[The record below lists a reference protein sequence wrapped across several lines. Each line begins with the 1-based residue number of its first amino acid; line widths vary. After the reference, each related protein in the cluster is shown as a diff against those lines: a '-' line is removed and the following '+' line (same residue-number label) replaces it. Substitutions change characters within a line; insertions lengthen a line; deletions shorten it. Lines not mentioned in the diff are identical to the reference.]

1 MIGTGSSGVQS
12 IPLIAEQADQVIVF
26 QRTPSYAVPAHNEPL
41 DPEQVA
47 AIKAD
52 YVEWRKTA
60 RDTSTGFGGHIA
72 RLDRSAMDVSEEE
85 RRATYD
91 ARWEIGG
98 LFFLGSFNDL
108 LLNPESNATAAS
120 YVRERIAEIVDD
132 PETAAMLSPDTTI
145 GCKRLVVDTDY
156 FRTFN
161 RSNVSLVDVAATP
174 VEQITETA
182 VVVDGVHHQVDDI
195 VFATGFDAMTGS
207 LDRIDITGRGGRTL
221 RDAWS
226 AGPTTLLGLQVAGFP
241 NLFTVTGPGSPSVLT
256 NMVVS
261 IEQHVEYIRDV
272 ISSLDAEG
280 LSTIE
285 ATEEAQAEWVAWVN
299 TVAELTLF
307 HGCSSW
313 YLGANVPGKPQV
325 FMPLPGFVDYKTH
338 CDAVAAEGYP
348 GFVRA

>member
-1 MIGTGSSGVQS
+1 M
-12 IPLIAEQADQVIVF
+12 
-26 QRTPSYAVPAHNEPL
+26 
-41 DPEQVA
+41 
-47 AIKAD
+47 
-52 YVEWRKTA
+52 
-60 RDTSTGFGGHIA
+60 A

-221 RDAWS
+221 RDAVG
-226 AGPTTLLGLQVAGFP
+226 GPDDPSGASGGRFP
-241 NLFTVTGPGSPSVLT
+241 EPVHRHRSRQPVGAH
-256 NMVVS
+256 
-261 IEQHVEYIRDV
+261 QHGR
-272 ISSLDAEG
+272 
-280 LSTIE
+280 
-285 ATEEAQAEWVAWVN
+285 
-299 TVAELTLF
+299 
-307 HGCSSW
+307 
-313 YLGANVPGKPQV
+313 
-325 FMPLPGFVDYKTH
+325 VDR
-338 CDAVAAEGYP
+338 AARRVHP
-348 GFVRA
+348 

>member
-1 MIGTGSSGVQS
+1 MATRGSRLHRSPRAVIGTGSSGVQS

-60 RDTSTGFGGHIA
+60 RTPAPASVAIWRAGPQRDGRVGGGA
-72 RLDRSAMDVSEEE
+72 A
-85 RRATYD
+85 ATYD

-221 RDAWS
+221 R
-226 AGPTTLLGLQVAGFP
+226 AGRRARRPFWGFRWQVSR
-241 NLFTVTGPGSPSVLT
+241 TCSPSPVPAARRCSPT
-256 NMVVS
+256 WS
-261 IEQHVEYIRDV
+261 CR
-272 ISSLDAEG
+272 SS
-280 LSTIE
+280 ST
-285 ATEEAQAEWVAWVN
+285 
-299 TVAELTLF
+299 
-307 HGCSSW
+307 SSTS
-313 YLGANVPGKPQV
+313 V
-325 FMPLPGFVDYKTH
+325 M
-338 CDAVAAEGYP
+338 
-348 GFVRA
+348 